1 MIKYAVAYGGTAI
14 VLLALDAVWLT
25 LAAKPVYRAQ
35 IGPLLLDNPNLA
47 IAGLFYLFYAVGLT
61 VFCVMPAASAK
72 SWMMAVWLGAL
83 LGFVAYG
90 TYDITNLATLKG
102 WTVTVSV
109 IDLTWGT
116 FVSAVAATAGY
127 FAVRAVFTD

>member
-1 MIKYAVAYGGTAI
+1 MIQHAVAYGGTAI

-25 LAAKPVYRAQ
+25 LASKPVYKAQ
-35 IGPLLLDNPNLA
+35 IGPLLLENPNLA

-61 VFCVMPAASAK
+61 VFCVMPSVNAK
-72 SWMMAVWLGAL
+72 SWMMAAGLGAL

-102 WTVTVSV
+102 WTVTVSL
-109 IDLTWGT
+109 IDLAWGT
-116 FVSAVAATAGY
+116 FVSAISATAGY
-127 FAVRAVFTD
+127 FTVRTFLAA